1 MRKFYRGNIEII
13 KSGKYKIILNS
24 YLQHRLILHSHM
36 IWLVVRYLIFAL
48 FVIAGIY
55 CIIRRKYHLLVL
67 LYFLSF
73 PFQNCAAYIAI
84 TTWNPYKI
92 ISVCMFLC
100 LVFYHKP
107 RQQSSIIRNYGITI
121 ISIVCFTALLGLTY
135 LPNKLSASGISRVIS
150 QSFTYCL
157 GIIPLLF
164 MVFLSKEQLIKSLRY
179 YEYAL
184 YTLIALGF
192 IHFAFLKAGIPFAPI
207 IRDFGTT
214 NYWAIAKFGGE
225 NVDRIYGLCGEPKN
239 MGLYVTPYVVWKIVQ
254 LFLEPSKWVKVSIS
268 LAVALFIF
276 FYTYSSTAYIAF
288 VAAIPLALVIV
299 TRIRS
304 NFIVN
309 IGVYLF
315 VITVLGA
322 FWYINLGN
330 TIKLPESQFVKSFT
344 ERSFERAENEL
355 EDERTEVRVL
365 RDFQNAPVVEKIT
378 GYGPG
383 LYVYH
388 TAGLTFG
395 RGYNPMQSGIVLN
408 LVDFG
413 VLGIFA
419 LLFLL
424 FIALSVIARAIKQRN
439 LTAIYFMCIGG
450 TTFLG
455 NSGYSMMGGCIL
467 LGMLPFL
474 GIAYWLTSDKL
485 NADTQLL
492 K

>member
-1 MRKFYRGNIEII
+1 
-13 KSGKYKIILNS
+13 
-24 YLQHRLILHSHM
+24 M
-36 IWLVVRYLIFAL
+36 IWLVIRYLIFAL
-48 FVIAGIY
+48 FVIAGVY
-55 CIIRRKYHLLVL
+55 CTIRRKYHLLVL

-73 PFQNCAAYIAI
+73 PFQNCAAHIAI

-92 ISVCMFLC
+92 ISVCMLLC

-107 RQQSSIIRNYGITI
+107 RPQSIILRNYTLTI

-135 LPNKLSASGISRVIS
+135 LPNKLSTAGISRALS

-157 GIIPLLF
+157 GIIPLLY
-164 MVFLSKEQLIKSLRY
+164 MVFLSKESLNKALRY
-179 YEYAL
+179 YELAIYI
-184 YTLIALGF
+184 LIGIGF
-192 IHFAFLKAGIPFAPI
+192 IHYAFLKAGIPFAPI
-207 IRDFGTT
+207 IRDIGNTNYY

-225 NVDRIYGLCGEPKN
+225 YVDRLYGLCGEPKH
-239 MGLYVTPYVVWKIVQ
+239 MGLYVAPYVVWKIVQ
-254 LFLEPSKWVKVSIS
+254 LCVEPTKWLKTSI
-268 LAVALFIF
+268 ALILSIFILIH
-276 FYTYSSTAYIAF
+276 TYSSTAYIAI
-288 VAAIPLALVIV
+288 VAAIPIAFVLI
-299 TRIRS
+299 TRTRS
-304 NFIVN
+304 NFFIN
-309 IGVYLF
+309 IAVYLF
-315 VITVLGA
+315 GISVLCG

-330 TIKLPESQFVKSFT
+330 TISLPKSQFVDSFT
-344 ERSFERAENEL
+344 ERSFDRAQDEL

-365 RDFQNAPVVEKIT
+365 RDFSNALLLEKIT

-395 RGYNPMQSGIVLN
+395 RGFNPMQSGIVLN

-424 FIALSVIARAIKQRN
+424 FIALSVISKAIKQRN

-455 NSGYSMMGGCIL
+455 NCGYSMMGGSIL

-485 NADTQLL
+485 NTGNQLA

>member
-1 MRKFYRGNIEII
+1 
-13 KSGKYKIILNS
+13 
-24 YLQHRLILHSHM
+24 M
-36 IWLVVRYLIFAL
+36 IWFIIRYLIFTL
-48 FVIAGIY
+48 FVFAGLY
-55 CIIRRKYHLLVL
+55 CTIKRKYHILVF

-73 PFQNCAAYIAI
+73 PFQNCAAFAI
-84 TTWNPYKI
+84 TTWNPYKV
-92 ISVCMFLC
+92 ISVFMFTC
-100 LVFYHKP
+100 LILYHKP
-107 RQQSSIIRNYGITI
+107 RYQSLIINKYALTV
-121 ISIVCFTALLGLTY
+121 ISIVCISALLGLTY
-135 LPNKLSASGISRVIS
+135 LPNRLSTIGISRVIA
-150 QSFTYCL
+150 QSFTYGL
-157 GIIPLLF
+157 GIVPLLF
-164 MVFLSKEQLIKSLRY
+164 MVFLSKKQLSRSLRY
-179 YEYAL
+179 YEYSIYIL
-184 YTLIALGF
+184 IGLGLVHYT
-192 IHFAFLKAGIPFAPI
+192 FLKAGIPFAPI
-207 IRDFGTT
+207 IRDFGHT

-239 MGLYVTPYVVWKIVQ
+239 MALYVTPYVVWKIVQ
-254 LFLEPSKWVKVSIS
+254 LCIEPSKWVKVSIA

-276 FYTYSSTAYIAF
+276 FHTYSSTAYIAF
-288 VAAIPLALVIV
+288 VIALPLALVIV

-315 VITVLGA
+315 VISVLGT

-330 TIKLPESQFVKSFT
+330 TIKLPQSQFVRSFT

-365 RDFQNAPVVEKIT
+365 RDFQNAPIVEKIT

-383 LYVYH
+383 MYVYH
-388 TAGLTFG
+388 TPGLTFE
-395 RGYNPMQSGIVLN
+395 RGFNPMQSGIVLN

-455 NSGYSMMGGCIL
+455 NCGYSMMGGCIL

-474 GIAYWLTSDKL
+474 GIAYWLTSDTL